1 MSSII
6 AASIFVPLMILMAT
20 VVVDKLDQSMGEEVE
35 QENGNP
41 SKSNKGK
48 NEPPDDLVDLSGGMY
63 GI

>member
-20 VVVDKLDQSMGEEVE
+20 VVVDKLDQSMGEETE
-35 QENGNP
+35 QGDP
-41 SKSNKGK
+41 SKNNKGK

>member
-20 VVVDKLDQSMGEEVE
+20 VVVDKLDQSMGEETE
-35 QENGNP
+35 HGDP
-41 SKSNKGK
+41 SQNNKGK
-48 NEPPDDLVDLSGGMY
+48 KEPPDDLIDLSGGMY